1 MEAVPIVFTEKVA
14 PEDQARADF
23 YALLSRLFAAAP
35 DAALL
40 ATIAGAQPLQVAE
53 DSEAAA
59 ELARSWRA
67 LVAASAG
74 ADVEAIAMEYQTLF
88 VGVGSSEVSIH
99 GSAYAKARRGGPL
112 LVQVRDSLAQLH
124 LTRAPD
130 VTMFEDHLAALFE
143 TMRLLIGGDGQPAA
157 FAFDVQ
163 REFFSANIEPWA
175 PSCCNA
181 ICAKSIAN
189 YYARV
194 AQFAGDF
201 MVIERDSFTIEP

>member
-1 MEAVPIVFTEKVA
+1 MKPAPVVFTDRIA

-35 DAALL
+35 DTALL
-40 ATIAGAQPLQVAE
+40 ATIGSAQPLQVAE
-53 DSEAAA
+53 GDAAHS
-59 ELARSWRA
+59 LARSWAA
-67 LVAASAG
+67 LVSASAG
-74 ADVEAIAMEYQTLF
+74 ADADAIAGEYQELF
-88 VGVGSSEVSIH
+88 VGVGSSEVSLH
-99 GSAYAKARRGGPL
+99 GGAYVKARRGGPL

-124 LTRAPD
+124 LARAPG
-130 VTMFEDHLAALFE
+130 VTMFEDHLAAVFE
-143 TMRLLIGGDGQPAA
+143 TMRLIIGGNGHPGA

-163 REFFSANIEPWA
+163 REFFDANIEPWVA
-175 PSCCNA
+175 LCCAA

-194 AQFAGDF
+194 AQFTMDF